1 MEEVP
6 PRFLRLHL
14 PPGPAGHYRL
24 AQVDDYHHLPRARFP
39 WTPPLRLSLEA
50 RVSHSE
56 VPGTWGF
63 GLWNDPF
70 FAVGLGFGGT
80 ARLLPA
86 LPNAA
91 WFFHAS
97 PPNHLTLRDDLP
109 AQGFLAAAF
118 SSPRLPSLLLA
129 LGMPFLPLLL
139 WRPAARALQRLARG
153 VVQEDGVSLDLD
165 PTQWHAY
172 ALEWRAGGVRFVVDG
187 QTVLETGISPRGPL
201 GLVLWVDNQYAAF
214 RPEGRLAF
222 GTLSCGE
229 PAALEVTSLS
239 VAALEA

>member
-1 MEEVP
+1 MEDAS
-6 PRFLRLHL
+6 PRLLRLHV
-14 PPGPAGHYRL
+14 PPGPAGRYRL

-39 WTPPLRLSLEA
+39 WKPPLRLSLEA
-50 RVSHSE
+50 RVSHPE
-56 VPGTWGF
+56 VLGTWGF

-80 ARLLPA
+80 VRWLPA
-86 LPNAA
+86 LPNTA

-109 AQGFLAAAF
+109 AQGFLAAVF

-139 WRPAARALQRLARG
+139 WRPAARAVRRLART
-153 VVQEDGVSLDLD
+153 VVQEAAASLDLD

-172 ALEWRAGGVRFVVDG
+172 ALEWRAKGVRFTVDG
-187 QTVLETGISPRGPL
+187 QAVLETPVSPRGPL
-201 GLVLWVDNQYAAF
+201 GLVLWVDNQFAAF
-214 RPEGRLAF
+214 QPEGRLAF
-222 GTLSCGE
+222 GTLACEE
-229 PAALEVTSLS
+229 PAFLEIASLS
-239 VAALEA
+239 VAPQW